1 MTETMDGQKIYVS
14 KDGSTLYVA
23 IPREIAA
30 DVTGGCDCPYCKLH
44 PDIAPKWD
52 TVAIAAKPKGDKAE
66 RTWTV
71 HCPDRGELKLWGMT

>member
-1 MTETMDGQKIYVS
+1 MTETMDGQSIYVS

-23 IPREIAA
+23 IPRELAA

-44 PDIAPKWD
+44 PDVAPKWD
-52 TVAIAAKPKGDKAE
+52 TVAMAAKPKGNKAE